1 MHGTSTNLG
10 IGFSRVYGAQGVAE
24 RRFSTCGM
32 FGTG

>member
-1 MHGTSTNLG
+1 MHGTSTNVG
-10 IGFSRVYGAQGVAE
+10 IGFSGDYEAQGVSE